1 MISRTA
7 FRLSGIRPQ
16 CYPRVLY
23 ARHRSLPSESFNHT
37 PQSGRFGCASAGA
50 YLFPGNAVP
59 KHLGQ
64 SSRFV
69 VFHKPPLQNSSE
81 FKWRVLDYLSL
92 LPFGYLP
99 VIVNPIWGEYN
110 HTSNNAFAFLPIF
123 PTTMRTGCL
132 SPATISTTGRSSH
145 DGGTLHAL
153 SSYLPPD
160 LETQR

>member
-1 MISRTA
+1 MRGTA
-7 FRLSGIRPQ
+7 P
-16 CYPRVLY
+16 Y
-23 ARHRSLPSESFNHT
+23 
-37 PQSGRFGCASAGA
+37 PQSCLTTHCRAADSDARPPAPIYSWVTQC
-50 YLFPGNAVP
+50 P

-81 FKWRVLDYLSL
+81 FKWWVLDYLSL